1 MDKEEFLE
9 ILRNQLRNIQGEDLT
24 EILQDYDEH
33 ITIGIEEGREEG
45 ELIKSLGDPNEIAKQ
60 INADYHIKKA
70 ETTTSASNILRAVYA
85 SIGLGLFNVIFV
97 LGPLLMILSFTLV
110 LFIIPV
116 VLGIT
121 GITLF
126 GASLAAIVMPE
137 YFQATTYNAVAEIG
151 VLFISIG
158 LTSLGLLI
166 LIGDYYVAKLIYELI
181 LKYLK
186 FNLDIISGK
195 EALK

>member
-9 ILRNQLRNIQGEDLT
+9 ILRSQLRNIQGEDLT
-24 EILQDYDEH
+24 EILQDYGEH

-60 INADYHIKKA
+60 INAEYHIKKA
-70 ETTTSASNILRAVYA
+70 ETTTSASNILRAIYA
-85 SIGLGLFNVIFV
+85 SVGLGLFNVIFI
-97 LGPLLMILSFTLV
+97 LGPLLMILSFSLV

-116 VLGIT
+116 VMGIT

-151 VLFISIG
+151 VLFFSIG
-158 LTSLGLLI
+158 LISLGLLI

-181 LKYLK
+181 IKYLK

-195 EALK
+195 EASK

>member
-9 ILRNQLRNIQGEDLT
+9 ILGSQLRNIQGGDLT

-45 ELIKSLGDPNEIAKQ
+45 ELIKSLGDPKEIAKQ

-70 ETTTSASNILRAVYA
+70 ETITSASNILRAVYA
-85 SIGLGLFNVIFV
+85 SVGLGLFNVIFV
-97 LGPLLMILSFTLV
+97 LGPLFMILSLSLV

-116 VLGIT
+116 VMGIT

-151 VLFISIG
+151 VLFFSIG
-158 LTSLGLLI
+158 LISLGLLI

-181 LKYLK
+181 IKYLK
-186 FNLDIISGK
+186 FNLEIISGK
-195 EALK
+195 EASK

>member
-1 MDKEEFLE
+1 MDKKEFLE
-9 ILRNQLRNIQGEDLT
+9 ILRSQLRNIQGEDLT
-24 EILQDYDEH
+24 EILQDYEDH

-45 ELIKSLGDPNEIAKQ
+45 ELIKSLGDPNELAKQ

-85 SIGLGLFNVIFV
+85 SVGLGLFNVIFV
-97 LGPLLMILSFTLV
+97 LGPLLMILSFSLV
-110 LFIIPV
+110 LYFIPV
-116 VLGIT
+116 LMEIT
-121 GITLF
+121 GIILF

-151 VLFISIG
+151 VLFFSIG
-158 LTSLGLLI
+158 LISLGLLI

-181 LKYLK
+181 IKYLK

>member
-9 ILRNQLRNIQGEDLT
+9 ILRSQLRNIQGEDLA
-24 EILQDYDEH
+24 EILQDYEEH

-85 SIGLGLFNVIFV
+85 SVGLGLFNAIFV